1 MKIVNEKIKKA
12 GRVVGRV
19 FKFAVRL
26 SVLVIVAAGAFFAV
40 KNPPAFLKVKEV
52 VVMSPLK
59 HLNEFDLI
67 RLSEVKRG
75 DNILT
80 LRLSDVR
87 ERVLRYPWV
96 KDVRLAKRF
105 PARLFMWVDEE
116 DPAALLELAG
126 TEGASDLF
134 LVNHDGRV
142 FKKLDAADP
151 KDFPII
157 TGLAESE
164 VPQKLPRLMALVK
177 FLETSDLTSDLFKAI
192 GVSEARWDAKGGLS
206 LFTKEPCI
214 QLTLGPEDAALTWEQ
229 KLQRFAQAWGSI
241 QGEGKNPK
249 VVDLSLDRRIVVKQK
264 L

>member
-1 MKIVNEKIKKA
+1 MKIVNEKMKKA

-19 FKFAVRL
+19 FKVAVRL
-26 SVLVIVAAGAFFAV
+26 SVLVIVGAAVFLV
-40 KNPPAFLKVKEV
+40 LRHPPTFLKVREI

-80 LRLSDVR
+80 LRLGEVR
-87 ERVLRYPWV
+87 ERILRYPWV
-96 KDVRLAKRF
+96 KDVRLSKRF
-105 PARLFMWVDEE
+105 PARLFVWIDEE
-116 DPAALLELAG
+116 DPAAMLELSGA
-126 TEGASDLF
+126 EGDSDLF
-134 LVNHDGRV
+134 LVNREGRV

-157 TGLAESE
+157 TGLVESE
-164 VPQKLPRLMALVK
+164 VPERLPRLMALVK
-177 FLETSDLTSDLFKAI
+177 SLETSDLFNAL
-192 GVSEARWDAKGGLS
+192 GVSEARWNAKTGLS

-214 QLTLGPEDAALTWEQ
+214 QLTLGAEDAALTWEQ
-229 KLQRFAQAWGSI
+229 KLQRFVQAWGSI
-241 QGEGKNPK
+241 QSEGKNPK